1 VADVAYGIRSF
12 SPSLDRASAAAA
24 AAAPRA
30 HKTRSGPVK
39 KLLQQRWGRRRRR
52 GRGTTALAGRTAAG
66 PYRSSPLDAAVTV
79 DRRAANRRA
88 GRRPPADTSPAVNA
102 SSSRRCGVDYSDG
115 RATVVYST
123 RRRRPSRQLA
133 ATAAA
138 AADASER
145 TATWMWD
152 LGRQTSVSGVLIT
165 TRPPQL
171 HTASA
176 AGIYSVRQ
184 KHTHTHT
191 HTHIYRPFVR
201 DYPGEPVPEST
212 VKPIWILLEQETVSG
227 SGISWA
233 ICKSAPRSRQITM
246 PASHRSFFYR
256 PDALHAAQP
265 TR

>member
-12 SPSLDRASAAAA
+12 SPSLDRASAATAA
-24 AAAPRA
+24 AAAVPRA

-39 KLLQQRWGRRRRR
+39 KLLQQQRWGRRRRR

-102 SSSRRCGVDYSDG
+102 STSRRCGVDYSDG

-138 AADASER
+138 AADASAR
-145 TATWMWD
+145 TVTWMWD

-171 HTASA
+171 HTATASA

-191 HTHIYRPFVR
+191 HTHLPALC
-201 DYPGEPVPEST
+201 PG
-212 VKPIWILLEQETVSG
+212 Q
-227 SGISWA
+227 
-233 ICKSAPRSRQITM
+233 PR
-246 PASHRSFFYR
+246 
-256 PDALHAAQP
+256 
-265 TR
+265 

>member
-1 VADVAYGIRSF
+1 MAYGIRSF

-24 AAAPRA
+24 AVAPRA

-88 GRRPPADTSPAVNA
+88 GRRPPADTSPAVNT

-138 AADASER
+138 AADASAR
-145 TATWMWD
+145 TVTWMWD

-171 HTASA
+171 HTATASA
-176 AGIYSVRQ
+176 AGIYSVTQ

-191 HTHIYRPFVR
+191 HTFTGPLSGTTRVSRYQK
-201 DYPGEPVPEST
+201 VP
-212 VKPIWILLEQETVSG
+212 
-227 SGISWA
+227 
-233 ICKSAPRSRQITM
+233 
-246 PASHRSFFYR
+246 
-256 PDALHAAQP
+256 
-265 TR
+265 